1 MPSSAE
7 SAILCAPLQSMAHA
21 SCPVAWLQVFVE
33 KVLVSGTLGA
43 GLAFPADTWVYVEKD
58 FMFGS

>member
-1 MPSSAE
+1 
-7 SAILCAPLQSMAHA
+7 MAHA